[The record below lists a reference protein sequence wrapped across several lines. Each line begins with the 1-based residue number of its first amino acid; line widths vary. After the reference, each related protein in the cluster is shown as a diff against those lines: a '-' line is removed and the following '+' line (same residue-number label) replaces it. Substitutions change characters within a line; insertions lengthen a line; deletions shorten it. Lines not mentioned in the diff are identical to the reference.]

1 MLKHIIFITF
11 WGLIPEITKFTQ
23 WAYYN
28 VELKF
33 YMLETYLGI
42 ISIGNSVY
50 KVRSQ
55 KLTQFCIFIHSR
67 ATIFCIVKTQN

>member
-1 MLKHIIFITF
+1 MNESHCIVLQANALAMLKHIIFITF

-33 YMLETYLGI
+33 YMLEI
-42 ISIGNSVY
+42 
-50 KVRSQ
+50 
-55 KLTQFCIFIHSR
+55 
-67 ATIFCIVKTQN
+67 